1 MAVRIKRYEGEAE
14 ALDALLDRIEREMG
28 PEALLETREYVKG
41 GVLGVGGK
49 RMVEIIATLEVDS
62 PAGHGAL
69 AREPSAAAASEAR
82 QGIDIR
88 AAEPSLPPLAL
99 QRQSDP
105 PAPRPRA
112 PLPPDPPPNLH
123 LIGAAPAAPAVAADT
138 AALKGEFEA
147 LRSGL
152 AELRQSISALA
163 QGQAGIK
170 ALAQQAA
177 STATRAVEAVES
189 LTPRSGNGHAAGD
202 GGAGLSPVQQAV
214 LAHLLGWNIERA
226 DALELLCAVAA
237 PGAEI
242 VNRPGQ
248 PPLKL
253 GEESLLAL
261 VSREIC
267 RGILLAGA
275 ITPPE
280 PGQGP
285 KVIALVG
292 PTGVGKTTTIAKLAA
307 QLSFNQ
313 GKRVALL
320 CLDNYRIAAA
330 EQIRTYAE
338 IIGIPLDIV
347 FSADEYARALAAP
360 RKLDYVF
367 IDTAGRSPLNTAQ
380 VGELAQVF
388 AQRPPDETHLLISA
402 TTKSDDLAGILEGFA
417 PLNYSRIIVSKL
429 DETRSLGCIYNL
441 NKLAQVPISY
451 FAVGQSVPDD
461 LRAAELAFIQGW
473 IEQGRIR

>member
-49 RMVEIIATLEVDS
+49 RMVEIIATLEVEAQA
-62 PAGHGAL
+62 PAAN
-69 AREPSAAAASEAR
+69 RDRVAAAASEAR
-82 QGIDIR
+82 QGIDLR
-88 AAEPSLPPLAL
+88 AAEPSYPGSRAVEPPPQGAPPGPGNGLAQEPLPQVQAV
-99 QRQSDP
+99 RIA
-105 PAPRPRA
+105 PAPVPA
-112 PLPPDPPPNLH
+112 PPGEAEL
-123 LIGAAPAAPAVAADT
+123 GR
-138 AALKGEFEA
+138 EFER
-147 LRSGL
+147 LRESL
-152 AELRQSISALA
+152 DEMRKSISVLA

-177 STATRAVEAVES
+177 STAARAAEAVEQIA
-189 LTPRSGNGHAAGD
+189 LQPGGGQGAAAPD
-202 GGAGLSPVQQAV
+202 AGLSHVQSRV
-214 LAHLLGWNIERA
+214 LDILLSWNIPQA
-226 DALELLCAVAA
+226 DALGLICAVTER
-237 PGAEI
+237 GAEMAQ
-242 VNRPGQ
+242 RQGQ

-253 GEESLLAL
+253 SEESLLGL
-261 VSREIC
+261 VAREIC
-267 RGILLAGA
+267 RGILLAGP
-275 ITPPE
+275 ITAPDPK
-280 PGQGP
+280 QGP
-285 KVIALVG
+285 RVVALVG

-307 QLSFNQ
+307 QFSFNQ
-313 GKRVALL
+313 GRRVALL

-347 FSADEYARALAAP
+347 FSADEYVRALAAP
-360 RKLDYVF
+360 RKLDF
-367 IDTAGRSPLNTAQ
+367 IFVDTAGRSPLNTAQ
-380 VGELAQVF
+380 VGELARVF

-429 DETRSLGCIYNL
+429 DETRSLGCIYNI

-461 LRAAELAFIQGW
+461 LRAADLAFIQSW
-473 IEQGRIR
+473 IEQGRVH

>member
-1 MAVRIKRYEGEAE
+1 MAVRIKRYESEAE

-62 PAGHGAL
+62 PAGP
-69 AREPSAAAASEAR
+69 ARERSAAAASEAR

-88 AAEPSLPPLAL
+88 AAEPSLPPLEL
-99 QRQSDP
+99 QQQGEAQPVRV
-105 PAPRPRA
+105 RA

-123 LIGAAPAAPAVAADT
+123 LVGPGQQSQAAAASAW
-138 AALKGEFEA
+138 KGEFEL
-147 LRSGL
+147 LRTGL
-152 AELRQSISALA
+152 DDLRQSISVLA

-189 LTPRSGNGHAAGD
+189 LGPLHRSGSVAGD
-202 GGAGLSPVQQAV
+202 DSSALSPVQQAV
-214 LAHLLGWNIERA
+214 LANLLGWNIERA
-226 DALELLCAVAA
+226 DALDLLRSVAE
-237 PGAEI
+237 PGAEM

-253 GEESLLAL
+253 SEESLLSL

-307 QLSFNQ
+307 QLSFTQ

-347 FSADEYARALAAP
+347 FSADEYARALAVP
-360 RKLDYVF
+360 RKLDYIF

-388 AQRPPDETHLLISA
+388 ARRPPDEAHLLISA
-402 TTKSDDLAGILEGFA
+402 TTKADDLAGILEGFA
-417 PLNYSRIIVSKL
+417 PLNYSRIIVTKL
-429 DETRSLGCIYNL
+429 DETRSLGCIYNI

-461 LRAAELAFIQGW
+461 LRAAELGFIQGW